1 MGLLSATELKRIERK
16 HASGIDSG
24 TVVEI
29 FKKKGERFSEPS
41 LRKYV
46 QLGLLPT
53 SRRVGTRGRHRG
65 SSGVYPVVVVRLIN
79 EIKKA
84 LQEGATLDE
93 LRFARVGV
101 LGELQALVRAADAAT
116 TRFREA
122 IRHQDKKKRAALKR
136 ELDSRVRALNKE
148 LKALDRFTT
157 RLGAGRRS

>member
-1 MGLLSATELKRIERK
+1 MSLLSATELKRIERK
-16 HASGIDSG
+16 HAKGIDSG
-24 TVVEI
+24 SVVGI
-29 FKKKGERFSEPS
+29 FKKKRERFSEPS

-65 SSGVYPVVVVRLIN
+65 SSGLYPVLIVRLIN
-79 EIKKA
+79 EIKRA
-84 LQEGATLDE
+84 LQQGSTLDE

-122 IRHQDKKKRAALKR
+122 IRHQEKKKRAALKR
-136 ELDSRVRALNKE
+136 DLETRIRALNKE

-157 RLGAGRRS
+157 RLGPGQRP